1 MHNVIFYQIRT
12 MFFKFLKISQYAAFL
27 VLLQINVTSRNI
39 IFNHIM

>member
-27 VLLQINVTSRNI
+27 VLLQINVNVT
-39 IFNHIM
+39 